1 MKKQQIIGA
10 YNIQLETVSS
20 TNQYVSETIK
30 NELFPEGTI
39 IWALNQTKGKGQK
52 GNCWESEKEKNLLL
66 SIILYPDFIKASSQ
80 FVLNKIISLGVAEF
94 IQPFTKEV
102 SIKWPNDIYVK
113 DKKIAG
119 ILIENRI
126 MGDSIQSS
134 IIGIGININQKD
146 FISDAPNPISL
157 FNITNKEYELKDCLQ
172 SLCNYL
178 NKWYGCLLRNE
189 FELIDSSY
197 LNLLKNYNIFN
208 KYLYKGVE
216 IQAKIKGVSEYG
228 KLIIETQERLI
239 IECDLKELTF
249 LFN

>member
-1 MKKQQIIGA
+1 MKKQQLIGA
-10 YNIQLETVSS
+10 YIIRMETVSS
-20 TNQYVSETIK
+20 TNQYASETMK
-30 NELFPEGTI
+30 NELFPEGTV
-39 IWALNQTKGKGQK
+39 IWALNQTQGKGQK
-52 GNCWESEKEKNLLL
+52 GNYWESEKGKNLLL
-66 SIILYPDFIKASSQ
+66 SIILYPDYIKASSQ

-94 IQPFTKEV
+94 IQSLTKGV
-102 SIKWPNDIYVK
+102 SIKWPNDIYV
-113 DKKIAG
+113 DNKKIAG

-134 IIGIGININQKD
+134 IIGIGININQIK

-157 FNITNKEYELKDCLQ
+157 FNITNKEYELKECLQ

-178 NKWYGCLLRNE
+178 NKWYGSLLRNE

-197 LNLLKNYNIFN
+197 LNLLKNYNIFS
-208 KYLYKGVE
+208 KYLYKGIE
-216 IQAKIKGVSEYG
+216 IEAQIKGVTEYG

-239 IECDLKELTF
+239 IECDLKEITF